1 MNNKTIV
8 ESGYIALLTVIIM
21 GAVVTVIAASLVLLG
36 LGHSRSSLSESQAA
50 SAKSAADAC
59 IESTLVRIRLSSSFT
74 GNGSLALSGSTC
86 TYTVSNTITSSI
98 IATGISGNSTRRV
111 TVDLSSRSPNIVFTR
126 WQEN

>member
-1 MNNKTIV
+1 MNNKTII
-8 ESGYIALLTVIIM
+8 ESGYVALLTVIIM

-59 IESTLVRIRLSSSFT
+59 IESALVQIRLSSSFT
-74 GNGSLALSGSTC
+74 GNGSLTLSGSTC
-86 TYTVSNTITSSI
+86 TYIVSNTVTSSI
-98 IATGISGNSTRRV
+98 VAVGVSGSSTRRV
-111 TVDLSSRSPNIVFTR
+111 TVDLSSRSPNIIFTK